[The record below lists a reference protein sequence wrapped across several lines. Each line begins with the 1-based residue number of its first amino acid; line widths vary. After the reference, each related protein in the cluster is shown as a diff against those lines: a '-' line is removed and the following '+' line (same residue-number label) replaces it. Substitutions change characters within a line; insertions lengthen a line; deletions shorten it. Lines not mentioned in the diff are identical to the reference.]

1 MQLNLLATSALQARP
16 HIEVEWRNLCQAGK
30 SPLGRELAFFKQH
43 KSEGLSQ
50 YENKFG
56 RCRWGHNH
64 GLLLIA
70 AHWDNSASRTLAIK
84 RLS

>member
-50 YENKFG
+50 YENKLVVVAGDTITGFY
-56 RCRWGHNH
+56 
-64 GLLLIA
+64 L
-70 AHWDNSASRTLAIK
+70 
-84 RLS
+84 